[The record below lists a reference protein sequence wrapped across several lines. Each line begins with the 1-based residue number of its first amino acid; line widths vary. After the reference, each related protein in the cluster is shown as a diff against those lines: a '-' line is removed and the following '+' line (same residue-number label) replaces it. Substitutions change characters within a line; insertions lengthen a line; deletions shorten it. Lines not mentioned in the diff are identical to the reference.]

1 MFHRSVEPFYSST
14 KEWADSLSYERP
26 LENFDRYVYV
36 NPETGRRKTLAHL
49 ASFDN
54 ILIEDELG
62 EKSVEAFEQYIKEHG
77 G

>member
-1 MFHRSVEPFYSST
+1 M
-14 KEWADSLSYERP
+14 
-26 LENFDRYVYV
+26 DRMYV
-36 NPETGRRKTLAHL
+36 NPETGRRNTLAHL
-49 ASFDN
+49 ASFDH